1 VQTARFHSPEDVQ
14 DSIESL
20 HHVHGGDRSVI
31 YWILLLVTAA
41 AALCLPLVKVDMSL
55 GAPGQVRPAIER
67 LPVYPAVTG
76 NIKELFVTDNQAVQ
90 KGDVLLSIDSTAL
103 DARLVQNRSQ
113 QEENDRALGDVTL
126 LLASQ
131 AFSPESA
138 GDNVRDCYTRLNS
151 RNFTLELPKQLRT
164 AQYVRQHAL
173 FLSDYQRLML
183 QRSKTLQDLARGN
196 ALHEKDVISELEY
209 DQQRYAAEAVE
220 RELDLAVQ
228 QALARWQADKLERE
242 LKRVEL
248 ESEAKQLQQQKE
260 LYTLRAPVDGI
271 ALGFVGLHSGV
282 FIPSGQRLGEISPG
296 GNLQADVYISPR
308 DVGFVRTGQ
317 PVNIQVDAFPY
328 TEWGMIKGRVRDISQ
343 DFVQVGQQL
352 AFKAVI
358 DLDSTQLRS
367 AAGVVVDLRLGM
379 TLNARFVLKKR
390 TLFNLLYGKLSDSL
404 DPRAKPDSN

>member
-1 VQTARFHSPEDVQ
+1 
-14 DSIESL
+14 
-20 HHVHGGDRSVI
+20 VI
-31 YWILLLVTAA
+31 YWILLFVTAA

-55 GAPGQVRPAIER
+55 GAPGQVRPMIER
-67 LPVYPAVTG
+67 LSVYPAVAG
-76 NIKELFVTDNQAVQ
+76 NIKALFVTDNQPVR
-90 KGDVLLSIDSTAL
+90 KGDVLMSIDATAI
-103 DARLVQNRSQ
+103 DARLLQNRSQ
-113 QEENDRALGDVTL
+113 QEENSRALADVTL
-126 LLASQ
+126 LLDSV
-131 AFSPESA
+131 AFAPSSA
-138 GDNVRDCYTRLNS
+138 CENLRERYTGLSTRD
-151 RNFTLELPKQLRT
+151 FTLELPKQFGS

-173 FLSDYQRLML
+173 FLSDFQRLML
-183 QRSKTLQDLARGN
+183 QQGKALQDLARSDT
-196 ALHEKDVISELEY
+196 LHAKGLISEMDFE
-209 DQQRYAAEAVE
+209 QQRYSTDAIE
-220 RELDLAVQ
+220 REIDLLVQ
-228 QALARWQADKLERE
+228 QTLARWQADRLERV

-271 ALGFVGLHSGV
+271 ALGFVGLHSGI

-358 DLDSTQLRS
+358 DLDGTQLKS
-367 AAGVVVDLRLGM
+367 ASGVVVDLRLGM

-404 DPRAKPDSN
+404 DPRAKPDSY